1 MSYSAVP
8 TADPTARAAAR
19 IGHELANKLTA
30 QLILLDLLVELA
42 DGEAADL
49 ALLLSDEMRGMAD
62 LADQLQAL
70 PGPSVADQ
78 LPD

>member
-1 MSYSAVP
+1 MSSSVVQ
-8 TADPTARAAAR
+8 TAHPAARAAAV

-30 QLILLDLLVELA
+30 QLILLDLLIELA

-49 ALLLSDEMRGMAD
+49 VRQLSEEMRGLAD
-62 LADQLQAL
+62 LADRLQAL
-70 PGPSVADQ
+70 PSAAAAAQ

>member
-1 MSYSAVP
+1 MSYLVQIANP
-8 TADPTARAAAR
+8 AARAAAR

-49 ALLLSDEMRGMAD
+49 ALQLSDEIRGLAD
-62 LADQLQAL
+62 LADRLQAL
-70 PGPSVADQ
+70 PGVPAGPQ